1 MVGKEFIKVE
11 KKSEKR
17 LLFQR
22 RQQLNTILENS
33 SDPIEIL
40 DITIML
46 LFQHIQGIVIAGGEL
61 KEAVLAQLLKA
72 KNIPA
77 TVKDDL
83 EQMSGLLSKT
93 EDVPACLIENVR
105 KHGLT
110 RNFQSNS
117 GISKKFKE

>member
-1 MVGKEFIKVE
+1 MIGKEFIKIE
-11 KKSEKR
+11 KKAEKR

-22 RQQLNTILENS
+22 RQQLYTILENS
-33 SDPIEIL
+33 SDPMEIL

-46 LFQHIQGIVIAGGEL
+46 LYQHIQGIVIAGGEL
-61 KEAVLAQLLKA
+61 KEAILAQLLKD

-83 EQMSGLLSKT
+83 EQMAGLLSKT
-93 EDVPACLIENVR
+93 EDVPGCLIENVR
-105 KHGLT
+105 NHGLT

-117 GISKKFKE
+117 GISKEFKE